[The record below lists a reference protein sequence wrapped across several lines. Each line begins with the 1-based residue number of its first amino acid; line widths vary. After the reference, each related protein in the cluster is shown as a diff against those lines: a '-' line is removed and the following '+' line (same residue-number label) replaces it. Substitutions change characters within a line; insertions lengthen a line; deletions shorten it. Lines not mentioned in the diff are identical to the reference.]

1 MMNRKDISFN
11 PSALRPAEVIQR
23 YGQCLELVPI
33 DKYFHDISIGL
44 YAKGAVCTLWTFSKK
59 EGARDRVKVI
69 RDQMIAL
76 GGMERIP
83 ETDNQVSFPCGHLH
97 AKPLKFLLAQAVG
110 KSPDYSPPEANLEIK
125 DSKSD
130 LTIVVSEPGMDG
142 GGIYQVGV
150 EGNARNPDVRLQMI
164 LAGFVR
170 YGDMQLS
177 GESGIRFQCGERHG
191 QLVRVLMPYSRN
203 ISNVE
208 NMLAAETTR
217 GQMTTGTLGFSQ
229 V

>member
-1 MMNRKDISFN
+1 MNGKDIAFS
-11 PSALRPAEVIQR
+11 PKVLRPAEVIQR

-44 YAKGAVCTLWTFSKK
+44 YAKGDVCTLWTFSRK
-59 EGARDRVKVI
+59 EGARDRMKVI

-83 ETDNQVSFPCGHLH
+83 ETDNQVRFRCGHLH
-97 AKPLKFLLAQAVG
+97 AKPPKFLLAQAVG
-110 KSPDYSPPEANLEIK
+110 KSPNYSPPETNLEIK

-130 LTIVVSEPGMDG
+130 LTILVSESGVDG
-142 GGIYQVGV
+142 GGIYQVEVKGTS
-150 EGNARNPDVRLQMI
+150 RNPGVRLQMI

-170 YGDMQLS
+170 YGDMQLA
-177 GESGIRFQCGERHG
+177 GESGIRFQCGESHG
-191 QLVRVLMPYSRN
+191 ELVRVLMPYSRN
-203 ISNVE
+203 ISSVE
-208 NMLAAETTR
+208 NMLAAETVR